1 MEIMNSRASKE
12 EERDDVTYQ
21 TNDHLP
27 QMHVE
32 KLCTLD
38 RGVRPTLEWT
48 LHFHILRIKD
58 NMAISIFTLCIVYI
72 TKK

>member
-1 MEIMNSRASKE
+1 MNSRASKE
-12 EERDDVTYQ
+12 EEKDDVTYQ

-38 RGVRPTLEWT
+38 RGVRLTLEWT
-48 LHFHILRIKD
+48 LHFHI
-58 NMAISIFTLCIVYI
+58 
-72 TKK
+72 